1 MPNNI
6 TKVLTCNEVLYIQ
19 TPYMHEHVIV
29 EGTTSSYT
37 SDIHRMLELYSTYHG
52 EKDPSLCGNL
62 GRDIVQS
69 RTVMHVLVGLTSF
82 EAVQYIK

>member
-1 MPNNI
+1 MA
-6 TKVLTCNEVLYIQ
+6 LYIQ

-37 SDIHRMLELYSTYHG
+37 SDIRRMLELYSTYHD
-52 EKDPSLCGNL
+52 EKDPLLCGNL